1 MDEAKPLSADKL
13 RKVER
18 PLNVA
23 VLLSGAGSTLAN
35 FIQRINAGT
44 LDAKIQVVV
53 SSTRKAFGL
62 EIARQADI
70 PAVAVHRKDF
80 ADTESFNRA
89 VNDALAP
96 YPIDLI
102 VLAGFMS
109 IFVPDEKYKPNIINI
124 HPALI
129 PMFCGKGFYGHHVHE
144 AVINAGVKVSGCT
157 VHFVDEQYDHGPIIH
172 QRALAVYD
180 DDTPDSLA
188 ERVKALEREVYPQVI
203 QWFAE
208 GRVKLIDGRA
218 VVEGRVALLGDA
230 TP

>member
-1 MDEAKPLSADKL
+1 MSADKL
-13 RKVER
+13 RRVER
-18 PLNVA
+18 PINVA

-53 SSTRKAFGL
+53 SSSRKAFGL
-62 EIARQADI
+62 EIARQAGI
-70 PAVAVHRKDF
+70 PAVAVNRKDF
-80 ADTESFNRA
+80 ADVVAFNRA
-89 VNDALAP
+89 INEALTP

-102 VLAGFMS
+102 VLAGFMFAF
-109 IFVPDEKYKPNIINI
+109 IPDAKYKPNVINI

-144 AVINAGVKVSGCT
+144 AVISAGVKVSGCT

-180 DDTPDSLA
+180 DDTPDTLA
-188 ERVKALEREVYPQVI
+188 ERVKALEREAYPQVI

-208 GRVKLIDGRA
+208 GRVKLVGGR
-218 VVEGRVALLGDA
+218 VTVEGRLALLGDER
-230 TP
+230 T

>member
-1 MDEAKPLSADKL
+1 MSADKP
-13 RKVER
+13 RRVER
-18 PLNVA
+18 PINVA

-44 LDAKIQVVV
+44 LDAKIQIVVA
-53 SSTRKAFGL
+53 SNKKAFGL
-62 EIARQADI
+62 EIARQAGI
-70 PAVAVHRKDF
+70 PAVAVNRKDF
-80 ADTESFNRA
+80 ADVETFNRA
-89 VNDALAP
+89 INEALAP
-96 YPIDLI
+96 YPVDLI
-102 VLAGFMS
+102 VLAGFM
-109 IFVPDEKYKPNIINI
+109 FVFIPDAKYKPNVINI

-188 ERVKALEREVYPQVI
+188 ERVKALEREAYPLVI

-208 GRVKLIDGRA
+208 GRVKLVSGR
-218 VVEGRVALLGDA
+218 VTVEGRLALLGDER
-230 TP
+230 T